1 MASSKNAFKRYLI
14 YDKQLQGG
22 KGKTKEQ
29 LMKAV
34 KDETDKGISDRTFE
48 LDISNMRHDES
59 LGYFA
64 PIKYIRG
71 KHYVYEKK
79 NFTISD
85 SRLTRTQMRNLKNA
99 IKIFSQFK
107 HLPLISHIN
116 QVVEQLEHVVFL
128 NRNIRVTHD
137 NPVIELEVPKQW
149 PAADIM
155 KELYQAISLK
165 KRVKITYMP
174 FRNTEND
181 GARHVLKPLLIKEY
195 QNRLYLIAI
204 DTNGEIRT
212 FGMER
217 IQGLIQIE
225 DKFTDTFDS
234 EKYFKYALGITVPN
248 HGEPEIIKLL
258 FGKADADYVK
268 TSRLHET
275 QEIIREDQNGLLIS
289 IEVYK
294 SEELIRMVRSYGSGV
309 KVVSPPWLQ
318 ELILNDAHAVVKGNL
333 KN

>member
-1 MASSKNAFKRYLI
+1 
-14 YDKQLQGG
+14 
-22 KGKTKEQ
+22 
-29 LMKAV
+29 
-34 KDETDKGISDRTFE
+34 
-48 LDISNMRHDES
+48 
-59 LGYFA
+59 
-64 PIKYIRG
+64 
-71 KHYVYEKK
+71 
-79 NFTISD
+79 
-85 SRLTRTQMRNLKNA
+85 
-99 IKIFSQFK
+99 
-107 HLPLISHIN
+107 
-116 QVVEQLEHVVFL
+116 
-128 NRNIRVTHD
+128 
-137 NPVIELEVPKQW
+137 
-149 PAADIM
+149 
-155 KELYQAISLK
+155 
-165 KRVKITYMP
+165 
-174 FRNTEND
+174 
-181 GARHVLKPLLIKEY
+181 VLKPLLIKEY

-217 IQGLIQIE
+217 IQGVIQIE

-248 HGEPEIIKLL
+248 HGEPEIIELL